1 MLQAYKRNGKKL
13 PSGLEFE
20 AHLFPQLQQL
30 ETQPLTEDS
39 SEVHR
44 GLYGG
49 KVYQAGP
56 GVPLM
61 LLVRSKYEARDESE
75 AKELARK
82 DRANAVTA
90 EGWREFGEDFVAWR
104 GDGGVL
110 TIQAKNHKSLGLDAL
125 GTSLTRWGDCKE
137 SNEEHELDSACS
149 SVLAFP
155 SGTRFSHR
163 TTRYLFGVYRKRYGL
178 ALLRV
183 DDYTG
188 TVGNPVGEVEG
199 QPATYTA
206 PDDSVSTTLARPRPV
221 HKGPSMALRRER
233 KKSRRQLEAEGAID
247 DDNPTPATAPEEA
260 APVAGSE
267 EALLFG
273 HQEDADQKATDAEG
287 IAILVGPPGVGK
299 TEIGCK
305 FVSRQL
311 LANGDT
317 AVFVIAPYKAHARN
331 WYLRFL
337 GLDQLDTA
345 GIPFAA
351 KVWPGDGVDV
361 GRRVVLVAG
370 MDVYTDASGRI
381 LSRVRPVFDEKELFE
396 CYKNNGTRVFV
407 ATEASAHVLVKLM
420 ALLQEHRLGRGA
432 TERRVVFAAVKDE
445 LHYNSNRD
453 GAEAKYSPGTQL
465 LYDVLETGGKA
476 IGTTASPNSAMA
488 HLPNAKTEWE
498 MFVPEAIRRKLIA
511 PHKFILPSVIDMS
524 EQEEKDG
531 DIWTFLTVHEILGL
545 KVLFIV
551 HGMLQFGVRR
561 CIFFAADTKEMRAA
575 IALLPEACRLMG
587 ANCWAEEISMETKNS
602 DFEDRLRNFQDVE
615 TDEVDFYDGKLCY
628 RTTLCFL
635 GSIDVLNM
643 AVNVPHCDSTYIM
656 SPPKKGSL
664 DASALAYQ
672 RCGRAWR
679 FKFLAYNFF
688 WTTADSDF
696 FGQFVGYLK
705 QRDPTVLTANRFR
718 TLRTNVHG
726 ANTPEAIKD
735 DLPASLEA
743 LHSRFKMKCVDG
755 GSEEELFR
763 RRQVEL
769 IGDRIL
775 TKADA
780 LNPETGRLVDWPC
793 DGKNATAEDIHYKL
807 AAFVKMVKERGTR
820 FQALAVYLGQQK
832 KEWTAERL
840 GAMLDALKPT
850 SHYVKVQLL
859 AKHYPTKRPTEGT
872 RTTFTHAD
880 SPGILE
886 EGVEANFDVGKFVTS
901 ILWQFAGEDKR
912 QGETAL
918 DPSSIQLARDKCTWL
933 PTALEERAAR
943 SASQKASQ
951 ATKPDV
957 KAQLFAKHYPTK
969 RPTTRTRRTFTHAD
983 SPDILKEGV
992 EATFDVGKFVTLV
1005 LWQFAGDDKRS
1016 CDVELDPSSIQLMR
1030 DKCTW
1035 LPMALEER
1043 AVKSTRQ
1050 KASHAI
1056 KPNVKAQLFAKHYPT
1071 KRPTAGTRK
1080 TFTHAD
1086 SPDILKEGVEATF
1099 DVGEF
1104 VTSILWQFAGDD
1116 KRRGETALDPSSIQL
1131 MRDKCTWLPT
1141 ALEERAVKSA
1151 RQKASHAIKPDVKA
1165 QLIAKHYPTKRPT
1178 EATKTFTHADS
1189 PDILKEG
1196 VETTFDV
1203 GKFVTSILWQFAGDD
1218 KRRFYTNLD
1227 PSSIQLMR
1235 DKCTWLPTALE
1246 ERAVT
1251 SARQKANK
1259 RKRAEEASTST
1270 AAADDDDDD
1279 TDEA

>member
-44 GLYGG
+44 RLYGG

-163 TTRYLFGVYRKRYGL
+163 TKRYLFGVYRKRYGL
-178 ALLRV
+178 PLLRV

-247 DDNPTPATAPEEA
+247 DDNPTAATAPEEV

-273 HQEDADQKATDAEG
+273 HQEDADQKATTTQAHCCD
-287 IAILVGPPGVGK
+287 LVARRRWQDGDRLQVCLSPAARQRRHGRLCHRPVQGARTQLVPTFSWPRSARHGGHSLCGKGV
-299 TEIGCK
+299 
-305 FVSRQL
+305 
-311 LANGDT
+311 
-317 AVFVIAPYKAHARN
+317 AR
-331 WYLRFL
+331 R
-337 GLDQLDTA
+337 
-345 GIPFAA
+345 
-351 KVWPGDGVDV
+351 GVDV

-396 CYKNNGTRVFV
+396 CYKNNGARVFV
-407 ATEASAHVLVKLM
+407 ATEASAHVLMKLM

-488 HLPNAKTEWE
+488 HLPNAKIEWE

-511 PHKFILPSVIDMS
+511 PHKFILPSVIDLS
-524 EQEEKDG
+524 EQEEEDG

-656 SPPKKGSL
+656 SPPQKGSL

-688 WTTADSDF
+688 WTTADSVF
-696 FGQFVGYLK
+696 LGRFVSYLK
-705 QRDPTVLTANRFR
+705 QRDPTVLTAKDSRFR

-726 ANTPEAIKD
+726 ANTPKAIKD
-735 DLPASLEA
+735 DLPMSLKA
-743 LHSRFKMKCVDG
+743 LRNRFQIRCVDG
-755 GSEEELFR
+755 ASEEELFH

-775 TKADA
+775 AKADA
-780 LNPETGRLVDWPC
+780 LKPETGLLVDWPC
-793 DGKNATAEDIHYKL
+793 DGKKATAEDIHYKL
-807 AAFVKMVKERGTR
+807 VNFVKMVKERGR
-820 FQALAVYLGQQK
+820 PFQALAVYLGQQK
-832 KEWTAERL
+832 KEWTADHL
-840 GAMLDALKPT
+840 HAMLDAL
-850 SHYVKVQLL
+850 
-859 AKHYPTKRPTEGT
+859 
-872 RTTFTHAD
+872 
-880 SPGILE
+880 
-886 EGVEANFDVGKFVTS
+886 
-901 ILWQFAGEDKR
+901 
-912 QGETAL
+912 
-918 DPSSIQLARDKCTWL
+918 IQVSF
-933 PTALEERAAR
+933 EERR
-943 SASQKASQ
+943 NPRQ
-951 ATKPDV
+951 AHQP
-957 KAQLFAKHYPTK
+957 QN
-969 RPTTRTRRTFTHAD
+969 
-983 SPDILKEGV
+983 
-992 EATFDVGKFVTLV
+992 
-1005 LWQFAGDDKRS
+1005 
-1016 CDVELDPSSIQLMR
+1016 PS
-1030 DKCTW
+1030 
-1035 LPMALEER
+1035 R
-1043 AVKSTRQ
+1043 A
-1050 KASHAI
+1050 
-1056 KPNVKAQLFAKHYPT
+1056 
-1071 KRPTAGTRK
+1071 
-1080 TFTHAD
+1080 
-1086 SPDILKEGVEATF
+1086 
-1099 DVGEF
+1099 
-1104 VTSILWQFAGDD
+1104 
-1116 KRRGETALDPSSIQL
+1116 RRGRSPTQTRLGFWRRAKLLRLTSVGFGTTASGSL
-1131 MRDKCTWLPT
+1131 
-1141 ALEERAVKSA
+1141 RA
-1151 RQKASHAIKPDVKA
+1151 R
-1165 QLIAKHYPTKRPT
+1165 
-1178 EATKTFTHADS
+1178 
-1189 PDILKEG
+1189 
-1196 VETTFDV
+1196 
-1203 GKFVTSILWQFAGDD
+1203 TSRG
-1218 KRRFYTNLD
+1218 
-1227 PSSIQLMR
+1227 
-1235 DKCTWLPTALE
+1235 
-1246 ERAVT
+1246 
-1251 SARQKANK
+1251 
-1259 RKRAEEASTST
+1259 
-1270 AAADDDDDD
+1270 
-1279 TDEA
+1279 